1 MNKEGK
7 AVKNSREREG
17 EAMVKC
23 SERIFSLEG
32 HLQKWPACGRDM
44 LISSF
49 LQPFTGG
56 KCQII
61 SL

>member
-32 HLQKWPACGRDM
+32 HLQKWPAFETGK

-49 LQPFTGG
+49 
-56 KCQII
+56 C
-61 SL
+61 